1 MKRVIAFILGCILML
16 SQGISVFAE
25 NTEDFS
31 KFEMIET
38 DQSFTNGSE
47 NQVSPNLL
55 YIAKVSSNQ
64 VGIQGD
70 VVCSTKVKSIKLTCT
85 LQKKS
90 GTKWVD
96 AASKTT
102 TTYDVDGT
110 HKSYIISKVSSGTY
124 RCKASALVTDYNGYS
139 ESLTGYS
146 SSISI

>member
-55 YIAKVSSNQ
+55 YIADILTYIAKVSSNQ

-70 VVCSTKVKSIKLTCT
+70 VVCSTKVKSRDC
-85 LQKKS
+85 
-90 GTKWVD
+90 
-96 AASKTT
+96 
-102 TTYDVDGT
+102 
-110 HKSYIISKVSSGTY
+110 
-124 RCKASALVTDYNGYS
+124 N
-139 ESLTGYS
+139 
-146 SSISI
+146 